1 MVGEVVGRLR
11 DAVGGEVVGA
21 AAHHAPDLANLRR
34 DERAVGQ
41 SADADGQVDVLV
53 DNVDRVV
60 GERQVNIDLREAREE
75 FVHDW
80 YDMEA
85 SEDDRRRHRQRPPR
99 DGVLPGGLQFR
110 LVDLFQDALAR
121 GYEVQR

>member
-53 DNVDRVV
+53 NNVDRVV

-85 SEDDRRRHRQRPPR
+85 SEDDRRRHRQRPAGR
-99 DGVLPGGLQFR
+99 CTPGGLQFR
-110 LVDLFQDALAR
+110 LVNLFQDALAR